1 MVKFQRTTFEDV
13 TAQFALVNGTSLKS
27 HIEATF
33 QELVTLLGEPEDG
46 DDYKVSGEWVV
57 KDEDGNVCTLYDWKR
72 TRLYDSSLPSVA
84 AFRAER
90 YPTTFNIGARD
101 GRSAENFR
109 HQLQLQLLELRAN
122 RR

>member
-1 MVKFQRTTFEDV
+1 MVKLDGYSKV
-13 TAQFALVNGTSLKS
+13 TMDEVNGSSLKT
-27 HIEATF
+27 HIEATY
-33 QELVTLLGEPEDG
+33 QELVTLLGEPENG

-90 YPTTFNIGARD
+90 YPTTFNIGGHSGYA
-101 GRSAENFR
+101 AENFR
-109 HQLQLQLLELRAN
+109 HQLELQLLKLRTGK
-122 RR
+122 